1 MPGVGKANKWPKFD
15 RNCWY
20 LLLKHLFL
28 AFFHKKKNNNIFLWF
43 SLKTHICTMFLI
55 KTFFIWD
62 WKRPKNAQCVP
73 GKGSISH
80 LQKIYLHFSSEISCF
95 ELIFIFSPFR
105 TYSYTTISIKKT
117 VHNVVLK
124 HRKTKLKLLVCHQ

>member
-1 MPGVGKANKWPKFD
+1 MWERQISDQNLTETAGICFSST
-15 RNCWY
+15 Y
-20 LLLKHLFL
+20 FL
-28 AFFHKKKNNNIFLWF
+28 HFSKKQQQIFVIFFESTLCI
-43 SLKTHICTMFLI
+43 MFLI

-62 WKRPKNAQCVP
+62 WKRPKNAQCVT
-73 GKGSISH
+73 GKGSISQ